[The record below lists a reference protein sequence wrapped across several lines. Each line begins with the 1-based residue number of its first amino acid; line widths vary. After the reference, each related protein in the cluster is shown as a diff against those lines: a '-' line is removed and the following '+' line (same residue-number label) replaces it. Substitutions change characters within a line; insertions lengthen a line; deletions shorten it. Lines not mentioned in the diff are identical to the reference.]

1 MWVWMTWLLFYL
13 DVVVVIIAD
22 VELFL
27 MMIVLIIL
35 ICSYDDFVWFNDIVV
50 IPVMNLFVLLVVD
63 LSD

>member
-1 MWVWMTWLLFYL
+1 MFYL

-35 ICSYDDFVWFNDIVV
+35 ICSCDDFVWFNDTAV
-50 IPVMNLFVLLVVD
+50 IPVMSLFVFLVGVN
-63 LSD
+63 